1 MASNIRVK
9 AGARRANG
17 RGRSAA
23 RAANETPAAEA
34 KPEAQPEARTETP
47 PQKQETSNPPPRR
60 TSAPPRVN
68 KRPPAADAEDGED
81 DAGGNGRISRM
92 DKLRQADRKLKQ
104 AEMLLNVSRRVA
116 AIESLDE
123 VLETMV
129 EMTTW
134 ELQADRGTLFL
145 NDPVTD
151 ELYSRFAQGNFQRE
165 IRIMNNSG
173 IAGAVFQS
181 GEGLIILDA
190 YSDERFNRTV
200 DEQTG
205 FTTKSILCAPV
216 RTVKGELIGV
226 IQVLNKKKGEFTEDD
241 LSLLEAMTTQAS
253 VALQSTQFVEKMK
266 KSREQ
271 ELEFLDIVTDV
282 TSDLELGSLLAKVMT
297 EATRMLNADRGTLFI
312 NDEKTNELFS
322 RVAMGDSIGEIRLPN
337 TAGIAGA
344 VFSSGKSVNIP
355 YAYADLR
362 FNPSF
367 DKQTGYFT
375 RSILAIPV
383 TNKDGKVIGVT
394 QVLNKRGGPFT
405 DEDEARLKAFT
416 SQIAIALE
424 NAKLFEDVQNMKN
437 YNESMLESMTNGV
450 VTLDED
456 GKIVT
461 CNAAGLRILRV
472 KANEIIDKKAVEFFV
487 EENAWMMEQAGEV
500 DETGEGDIK
509 MDAELVVGDGE
520 TEKREKINCNVTCL
534 PLLSPEDKKLG
545 VMFMIEDI
553 SSEKRMKSTMSRY
566 MDPGLADQLMA
577 GGDDALGGK
586 AIEATVLFS
595 DVRSFT
601 TITESLGPQGTVQ
614 MLNEYFTIMVECISR
629 EGGMLDKFIGDAIMA
644 GFGVPIPR
652 DDDEDR
658 AVRAGISMIRELWEW
673 NKERE
678 AKGEMPIDMGLGLN
692 TDSVVTGNIGSP
704 KRMDYT
710 MIGDGVNLAARLES
724 ACKQYAARILI
735 SDLTYKKLKGTY
747 RIRDIDRVVV
757 KGKTKP
763 VEILEVLDYHTDETF
778 PNLMEVVNNFKAA
791 RVHYNKGDWDKAMGL
806 FRECLKANPD
816 DKLAQI
822 YIDRCEALKAEPPK
836 DWDGVFVMTSK

>member
-1 MASNIRVK
+1 
-9 AGARRANG
+9 
-17 RGRSAA
+17 
-23 RAANETPAAEA
+23 
-34 KPEAQPEARTETP
+34 
-47 PQKQETSNPPPRR
+47 
-60 TSAPPRVN
+60 
-68 KRPPAADAEDGED
+68 
-81 DAGGNGRISRM
+81 
-92 DKLRQADRKLKQ
+92 
-104 AEMLLNVSRRVA
+104 MLS
-116 AIESLDE
+116 
-123 VLETMV
+123 
-129 EMTTW
+129 
-134 ELQADRGTLFL
+134 
-145 NDPVTD
+145 
-151 ELYSRFAQGNFQRE
+151 
-165 IRIMNNSG
+165 
-173 IAGAVFQS
+173 
-181 GEGLIILDA
+181 
-190 YSDERFNRTV
+190 
-200 DEQTG
+200 
-205 FTTKSILCAPV
+205 
-216 RTVKGELIGV
+216 
-226 IQVLNKKKGEFTEDD
+226 
-241 LSLLEAMTTQAS
+241 
-253 VALQSTQFVEKMK
+253 
-266 KSREQ
+266 
-271 ELEFLDIVTDV
+271 
-282 TSDLELGSLLAKVMT
+282 
-297 EATRMLNADRGTLFI
+297 ADRGTLFI

-322 RVAMGDSIGEIRLPN
+322 RVAMGESIGEIRLPN

-344 VFSSGKSVNIP
+344 VFSSAKSVNIP

-362 FNPSF
+362 FNPAF

-375 RSILAIPV
+375 RSMLAIPV

-437 YNESMLESMTNGV
+437 YNESMLESMTNAV

-461 CNAAGLRILRV
+461 CNAAGLRILRI
-472 KANEIIDKKAVEFFV
+472 KAADIIDKKAEDVFV
-487 EENAWMMEQAGEV
+487 EDNAWLMEQAAEV
-500 DETGEGDIK
+500 DESGEGDIK
-509 MDAELVVGDGE
+509 MDAEIVVGDGE
-520 TEKREKINCNVTCL
+520 VEKREKINCNVTCL

-577 GGDDALGGK
+577 GGDDALGGRSL
-586 AIEATVLFS
+586 EATVLFS

-644 GFGVPIPR
+644 GFGVPLPH

-658 AVRAGISMIRELWEW
+658 AVRAGIAMISELWEW

-692 TDSVVTGNIGSP
+692 TDNVVTGNIGSP

-763 VEILEVLDYHTDETF
+763 VEIFEVLDYHSEETF
-778 PNLMEVVNNFKAA
+778 PNLMEVVNNFKGA
-791 RVHYNKGDWDKAMGL
+791 REHYNHGDWDKAMGL

-822 YIDRCEALKAEPPK
+822 YIERCEALKAEPPK
-836 DWDGVFVMTSK
+836 DWDGVFIMTSK